1 QSSLYTPY
9 KQAATRSIAA
19 NDYRTADQS
28 FAQGTEIALRHGDQS
43 SAGRFTLNRAST
55 LMAQGRFRDS
65 LSTYQQARVYAEAS
79 GDIQTSQTIHFAL
92 ANLYM
97 AFGDRTAAALAARN
111 GLASLPLNAP
121 LAVRMPLLLIVAR
134 LEIRERGLDSA
145 LPYFTQ
151 AITTG
156 QALDD
161 APNAGTQSNEAEA
174 WDNFGFELMQLSKLE
189 MAEDAFCRAWR
200 LRSLRQDPRL
210 AQSYPLLSGVYYAR
224 RDLSRSKFWNDRALA
239 NLSHL
244 RLRKPWMLPHR
255 QGQIAE
261 LTGDLPEAF
270 LAYGKALD
278 DARRWR
284 TGLIP
289 ADQFR
294 THAEVE
300 ISDLFDDFIRV
311 ATALP
316 HTPTRE
322 QNTFRALQESHAW
335 SLQAQ
340 LEVSAGISTRLPA
353 AYHSELATVRRLES
367 QLLAKPDAA
376 KRAEADQ
383 RRVKLLEME
392 LVAGMPT
399 QISGRPRLAIDRLT
413 KHEGVL
419 TFHTA
424 EPASQLWLLT
434 DHGLQ
439 VARLPGRKELAGQAK
454 NFYDSLYQ
462 NSPTLRADGERLLNS
477 LLGTLRKPAL
487 ALSQWRLV
495 LDDGLFDIPF
505 AALSVNE
512 REFLV
517 DNHTVLQVPTLG
529 VSAASK
535 PLHGSLLGVGDP
547 IFNQAD
553 PRFPKSPPP
562 FWQQWPFPMASLPGF
577 QLPRLPAS
585 LIETKQAMAAWG
597 SGRLLTG
604 STVTNDELSR
614 LIRVETPTVL
624 HLATH
629 AIPLTAAGASEQVGL
644 VMSLGP
650 DGQARFFA
658 QRDIMALRTA
668 PALVVMSA
676 CQSGQGEQ
684 RPGVGVVGLTRA
696 WLIAGSENV
705 VATYW
710 PVLDDA
716 GPFFTTFY
724 RHIVQDA
731 AMNSLGRGRFA
742 VAAALRRAQQT
753 CLRSDSFRAQPR
765 YWAGFFVAGK
775 G

>member
-1 QSSLYTPY
+1 
-9 KQAATRSIAA
+9 
-19 NDYRTADQS
+19 
-28 FAQGTEIALRHGDQS
+28 
-43 SAGRFTLNRAST
+43 
-55 LMAQGRFRDS
+55 MAQGRFRDS
-65 LSTYQQARVYAEAS
+65 LATYQQARVYADAS

-97 AFGDRTAAALAARN
+97 AFGDRTAAASAARN
-111 GLASLPLNAP
+111 GLASLPQNAS
-121 LAVRMPLLLIVAR
+121 LEVRMPLLLILGR
-134 LEIRERGLDSA
+134 LEIRERGVDSA

-151 AITTG
+151 AINTG

-161 APNAGTQSNEAEA
+161 APKAGTQSNEAEA
-174 WDNFGFELMQLSKLE
+174 WDNFGFELMQLGRLDI
-189 MAEDAFCRAWR
+189 AEDAFCRAWR

-224 RDLSRSKFWNDRALA
+224 RDLLRAKLWNDRALA
-239 NLSHL
+239 NVSSL

-261 LTGDLPEAF
+261 LSGDLPAAF
-270 LAYGKALD
+270 LAYEKALD

-311 ATALP
+311 ATTLP
-316 HTPTRE
+316 HTAERE
-322 QNTFRALQESHAW
+322 RNTFQALQESHAW

-353 AYHSELATVRRLES
+353 TYHTELATVRRLES
-367 QLLAKPDAA
+367 QLLAEPNSVL
-376 KRAEADQ
+376 RAEADQ
-383 RRVKLLEME
+383 RRVKLLEIE
-392 LVAGMPT
+392 LAAGMPT
-399 QISGRPRLAIDRLT
+399 QISGRPRLSIDRLARN
-413 KHEGVL
+413 EGVL

-439 VARLPGRKELAGQAK
+439 VAQLPGRKELAVQAK
-454 NFYDSLYQ
+454 HFHASLYQ

-487 ALSQWRLV
+487 ALSDWRLV

-517 DNHTVLQVPTLG
+517 ESHTVLQVPTLG

-535 PLHGSLLGVGDP
+535 PLHGTLLGIGDP

-553 PRFPKSPPP
+553 PRFLKPSPPL
-562 FWQQWPFPMASLPGF
+562 WQKWPFSTASLSGF

-585 LIETKQAMAAWG
+585 LVETKQAMAAWG
-597 SGRLLTG
+597 SGHLLTG
-604 STVTNDELSR
+604 STVTNEEVSR
-614 LIRVETPTVL
+614 LIRVEAPAVL

-629 AIPLTAAGASEQVGL
+629 AIPLTATGASEGVGL
-644 VMSLGP
+644 VMSLGQ
-650 DGQARFFA
+650 DGQARFFG
-658 QRDIMALRTA
+658 QRDIMALPTA

-684 RPGVGVVGLTRA
+684 RPGVGIAGLTRA

-710 PVLDDA
+710 PVLDEA

-731 AMNSLGRGRFA
+731 AMNSIGRGRFA
-742 VAAALRRAQQT
+742 VATALRRAQQT
-753 CLRSDSFRAQPR
+753 CLRSDTFRAQPR